1 MAKSLFIVL
10 DGMDG
15 SGKSEMVKLLHNY
28 IFSKSKSYKILTTRE
43 PTSGRYG
50 REIREILASDKD
62 PKENAEKL
70 LELFIKDRREHVNN
84 SIEPFL
90 KKNNGGVNIAICDRY
105 YYSTIAFQALQGLDM
120 KMLIEKNKKFLKPD
134 VAFIMDINPEIA
146 LERIKHREK
155 EKFEQ
160 LDFMRKLRERFLQLP
175 KILKD
180 NIKVIDASREANEV
194 FEDIKKEADKL
205 LQEKPDTPHHR

>member
-28 IFSKSKSYKILTTRE
+28 IFSKSKSYRILTTRE

-50 REIREILASDKD
+50 KEIRQILASDKD

-70 LELFIKDRREHVNN
+70 LGLFIKDRQEHVND
-84 SIEPFL
+84 SIIPFL
-90 KKNNGGVNIAICDRY
+90 KKSNGDVNIVLCDRY
-105 YYSTIAFQALQGLDM
+105 YYSTIAFQAVQGLDM

-134 VAFIMDINPEIA
+134 IAFIMDLKPKIA
-146 LERIKHREK
+146 LERIKKRKK
-155 EKFEQ
+155 EKFENI
-160 LDFMRKLRERFLQLP
+160 DFMRNLRGKFLQLP

-180 NIKVIDASREANEV
+180 NIKIIDASKGVHEV
-194 FEDIKKEADKL
+194 FEDIKKEVDKML
-205 LQEKPDTPHHR
+205 

>member
-1 MAKSLFIVL
+1 MAKGLFIVL

-28 IFSKSKSYKILTTRE
+28 LFSKSKSYRILTTRE

-50 REIREILASDKD
+50 KEIRQILASDKS

-70 LELFIKDRREHVNN
+70 LGLFIKDREEHAKD
-84 SIEPFL
+84 SILPFL
-90 KKNNGGVNIAICDRY
+90 KKSNGDVNIVLCDRY
-105 YYSTIAFQALQGLDM
+105 YYSTIAFQAVQGLDM

-134 VAFIMDINPEIA
+134 IAFIMDLKPETA
-146 LERIKHREK
+146 LERIKKRKK
-155 EKFEQ
+155 EKFENIG
-160 LDFMRKLRERFLQLP
+160 FMKNLRDKFLQLP

-180 NIKVIDASREANEV
+180 NMKIIDASKGIHEV
-194 FEDIKKEADKL
+194 FEAIKKEVDKML
-205 LQEKPDTPHHR
+205 

>member
-84 SIEPFL
+84 SIVPFL
-90 KKNNGGVNIAICDRY
+90 KKSNGNVNIVLCDRY
-105 YYSTIAFQALQGLDM
+105 YYSTIAFQAVQGLDM
-120 KMLIEKNKKFLKPD
+120 GTLIEKNKKFLKPD
-134 VAFIMDINPEIA
+134 IAFIMDLKPKIA
-146 LERIKHREK
+146 LERIKKRKK
-155 EKFEQ
+155 EKFENI
-160 LDFMRKLRERFLQLP
+160 DFMKKLRKKFLELP
-175 KILKD
+175 GILGD
-180 NIKVIDASREANEV
+180 NIKIVDASKEADVV
-194 FEDIKKEADKL
+194 FEDIKKEVDKML
-205 LQEKPDTPHHR
+205 

>member
-15 SGKSEMVKLLHNY
+15 SGKSEMIKLLHNY
-28 IFSKSKSYKILTTRE
+28 IFSKSKSYSILTTRE

-50 REIREILASDKD
+50 KEIRQILASDED

-70 LELFIKDRREHVNN
+70 LELFIRDRQEHVND
-84 SIEPFL
+84 SIIPFL
-90 KKNNGGVNIAICDRY
+90 KKSNGDVNIVLCDRY
-105 YYSTIAFQALQGLDM
+105 YYSTIAFQAVQGLDM

-134 VAFIMDINPEIA
+134 VAFIMDLKPEIA
-146 LERIKHREK
+146 LERIKRREK
-155 EKFEQ
+155 EKFENI
-160 LDFMRKLRERFLQLP
+160 DFMRNLRGKFLQLP

-180 NIKVIDASREANEV
+180 NIKIIDASKGVPEV
-194 FEDIKKEADKL
+194 FEDIKKEVDKML
-205 LQEKPDTPHHR
+205 

>member
-28 IFSKSKSYKILTTRE
+28 IFSKSKSYRILTTRE

-50 REIREILASDKD
+50 KEIRKILASDKY

-70 LELFIKDRREHVNN
+70 LGLFIKDRQEHVND
-84 SIEPFL
+84 SIIPFL
-90 KKNNGGVNIAICDRY
+90 KKSNGDVNIVLCDRY
-105 YYSTIAFQALQGLDM
+105 YYSTIAFQAVQGLDM

-134 VAFIMDINPEIA
+134 IAFIMDLKPEIA
-146 LERIKHREK
+146 LERIKKRKK
-155 EKFEQ
+155 EKFENI
-160 LDFMRKLRERFLQLP
+160 DFMKKLRKKFLELP
-175 KILKD
+175 GILGD
-180 NIKVIDASREANEV
+180 NIKIVDASKDADEV
-194 FEDIKKEADKL
+194 FGNIRKEIDKIL
-205 LQEKPDTPHHR
+205 

>member
-28 IFSKSKSYKILTTRE
+28 IFSKSKSYRILTTRE

-50 REIREILASDKD
+50 KEIRQILASDKD

-70 LELFIKDRREHVNN
+70 LELFLKDRHEHVNDG
-84 SIEPFL
+84 IIPFL
-90 KKNNGGVNIAICDRY
+90 KKSNGDVNIVLCDRY
-105 YYSTIAFQALQGLDM
+105 YYSTIAFQAVQGLDI
-120 KMLIEKNKKFLKPD
+120 KMLIEKNKNFLKPD
-134 VAFIMDINPEIA
+134 VAFIMDLRPEIA
-146 LERIKHREK
+146 LERIKRREM
-155 EKFEQ
+155 EKFENI
-160 LDFMRKLRERFLQLP
+160 DFMRNLRGRFLQLP

-180 NIKVIDASREANEV
+180 NIKIIDASKEADEV
-194 FEDIKKEADKL
+194 FEDIKKEVDKML
-205 LQEKPDTPHHR
+205 